1 MNKTERCEGAVFI
14 VCSMAAL
21 VFFHL
26 AYLSGYNETGVIG
39 GAKGYNL
46 FVYAGGVL
54 LFFLCYLTGSFGVR
68 YLPDGERLKKLFS
81 FLYLIFVAGALL
93 FLYWIYEKE
102 TTWFA
107 GYALGRTFMREQIK
121 HVPFTCLMLFLIF
134 TTYFGIRGG
143 NSRQEILHCS
153 SLPGCPGLRGSR
165 LCSQYISQ
173 PRMGNAS
180 HSRL

>member
-93 FLYWIYEKE
+93 FLYCIY
-102 TTWFA
+102 
-107 GYALGRTFMREQIK
+107 
-121 HVPFTCLMLFLIF
+121 
-134 TTYFGIRGG
+134 
-143 NSRQEILHCS
+143 
-153 SLPGCPGLRGSR
+153 
-165 LCSQYISQ
+165 
-173 PRMGNAS
+173 
-180 HSRL
+180 

>member
-1 MNKTERCEGAVFI
+1 MRRGSSGRIVMNKTERCEGAVFI

-54 LFFLCYLTGSFGVR
+54 
-68 YLPDGERLKKLFS
+68 
-81 FLYLIFVAGALL
+81 YLIFVAGALL

-121 HVPFTCLMLFLIF
+121 HVPFTCLMLFLII
-134 TTYFGIRGG
+134 TTYFGIRGGG